1 MIMKQ
6 ILTNYLSKI
15 RLRRIKGKI
24 IDQAIFI
31 KCNTV
36 ENSLIMAFNV
46 EVFNPVQANPVREEV
61 SKIGRASCRER
72 V

>member
-6 ILTNYLSKI
+6 ILTNYLRKI
-15 RLRRIKGKI
+15 GLRRIKSKI

-36 ENSLIMAFNV
+36 ENSLIMAFDV
-46 EVFNPVQANPVREEV
+46 EVLNPMQTNPIREEV
-61 SKIGRASCRER
+61 STKCMH
-72 V
+72 